1 MNEYRYEI
9 YYEYDGPS
17 HSQPFVQRKMDIQIC
32 GALSDFGQIIAPYL
46 DDRNATLKIE
56 PIKGKTDRVFF
67 ILNTT
72 ESEESVE
79 KAIIKSCQYLDLRA
93 QRK

>member
-9 YYEYDGPS
+9 YYKYDGPS
-17 HSQPFVQRKMDIQIC
+17 HSQPFVQRKTENQVRE
-32 GALSDFGQIIAPYL
+32 ALSDFGKIIAPYL
-46 DDRNATLKIE
+46 DDRKANLKIE
-56 PIKGKTDRVFF
+56 PIKGETDRVNF

-72 ESEESVE
+72 DSEEFVE
-79 KAIIKSCQYLDLRA
+79 NAIIKTCQYLDLRA

>member
-9 YYEYDGPS
+9 YYKYDGPS
-17 HSQPFVQRKMDIQIC
+17 HSQPFAQRKTEIQIRE
-32 GALSDFGQIIAPYL
+32 ALSEFGQIIAPYL
-46 DDRNATLKIE
+46 DDRKANLKIE
-56 PIKGKTDRVFF
+56 PIKGKKDRVVF

-79 KAIIKSCQYLDLRA
+79 NAIIKSCQYLDLRA